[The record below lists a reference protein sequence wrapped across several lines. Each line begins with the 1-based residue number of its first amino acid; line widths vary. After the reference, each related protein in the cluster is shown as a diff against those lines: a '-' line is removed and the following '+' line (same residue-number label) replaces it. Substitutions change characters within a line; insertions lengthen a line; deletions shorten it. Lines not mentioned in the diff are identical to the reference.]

1 MKLNRNLY
9 LLALGVFGIT
19 TTEFGIIG
27 VLPEIA
33 SAFRISIEKAGWL
46 LSVCF
51 DCCCFWS
58 FYGQFTFILSK
69 KKLLLASLFI
79 FAIANLG
86 SACIDHFYLLMAV
99 RMIPAFFHPVYWS
112 IALSMAEKLQLL
124 KIGQKLS
131 ALFFPVLHWQ
141 RF

>member
-46 LSVCF
+46 
-51 DCCCFWS
+51 
-58 FYGQFTFILSK
+58 
-69 KKLLLASLFI
+69 
-79 FAIANLG
+79 
-86 SACIDHFYLLMAV
+86 
-99 RMIPAFFHPVYWS
+99 
-112 IALSMAEKLQLL
+112 
-124 KIGQKLS
+124 
-131 ALFFPVLHWQ
+131 
-141 RF
+141 